1 MAPYNNK
8 ISLFCQEYKME
19 LLMSI
24 MLCSNSQSGYLG
36 RTRFQALL
44 PSQAFIHRYALY
56 IFVFVCF
63 IYIRVLNNI
72 RDAKRTYE
80 EGITQGVSL

>member
-1 MAPYNNK
+1 MFTKRNAYTS
-8 ISLFCQEYKME
+8 ILQITLESL
-19 LLMSI
+19 I
-24 MLCSNSQSGYLG
+24 
-36 RTRFQALL
+36 L
-44 PSQAFIHRYALY
+44 PSQAFTHRYALY